1 MRTMKNFALLIAA
14 LFVSCTLPLAAF
26 AQAPVQDRF
35 PGPDDGKPPAQAP
48 APATAKPAKTAKPAA
63 AATPTTAAKP
73 AEGEHAKHAAA
84 STATPARTVS
94 CKDAFAK
101 DSSHIKLATL
111 FGSQNVAWDDVDG
124 PEGSRLKATVVFPN
138 DPKRRLEVMWT
149 QPDARTD
156 TQVIAINGQSTWGAP
171 KGLTLGMAL
180 AAVEKLNG
188 KPFRL
193 NGFGKDG
200 GTVQSWEGGALS
212 DLPGGC
218 KMSLRFAPDQKASPE
233 VLKDVAV
240 DKTFG
245 SNDAAM
251 KKTAP
256 KVVE

>member
-1 MRTMKNFALLIAA
+1 MKSFALSLTA
-14 LFVSCTLPLAAF
+14 LFIGCGLPAAGF

-35 PGPDDGKPPAQAP
+35 PGADDTKPPAQTQAP
-48 APATAKPAKTAKPAA
+48 AKPAKAARPA
-63 AATPTTAAKP
+63 PQAAKP
-73 AEGEHAKHAAA
+73 AEGEQPKHAAA
-84 STATPARTVS
+84 STAAPARTVS

-111 FGSQNVAWDDVDG
+111 FGSQNVTWDDVDG
-124 PEGSRLKATVVFPN
+124 PEGSKLKATVVFPN

-149 QPDARTD
+149 QPDARSD
-156 TQVIAINGQSTWGAP
+156 TQLIAINGQSTWGAP
-171 KGLTLGMAL
+171 KGLKLGMPL

-212 DLPGGC
+212 ELPGGC
-218 KMSLRFAPDQKASPE
+218 KVSLRFAPDPKVSPE

-240 DKTFG
+240 DKAFG

-251 KKTAP
+251 KKTVP
-256 KVVE
+256 KVVEILIGY